1 MDADPL
7 LRIEDLAVSFDTED
21 GEVRAVDRVSL
32 DLRRGEVL
40 GMVGESGCGK
50 TVTAMSIMR
59 LVPSPPGRIVSGSAW
74 FGGRDLLS
82 IPVEQLRGVRGRE
95 VSMIFQEPMTA
106 LSPLHRVGRQLCEAV
121 LLHERMPAAAAA
133 ALSLEWLG
141 KVGVPDPRRCME
153 AYPHQLSGGMRQR
166 AMIAMALMMQPRLLI
181 ADEPTTALDVT
192 IQAQVLDLLRTT
204 KRDDMAILFIT
215 HDMGIV
221 WELCD
226 RVAVMYAGEIAET
239 GETGE
244 VFGTPGHPYTEALL
258 ASIPARTPKGS
269 RLVTIPGQVAS
280 SATRTDSCRF
290 ADRCRYAFDRCRNE
304 HPALRSLGGRSV
316 RCHLAADRI
325 GNGGGAVCMSGE
337 EHTEGAVRLPGGVP
351 AQEA

>member
-1 MDADPL
+1 MNDLAATTDAAPEPL
-7 LRIEDLAVSFDTED
+7 LRIEDLAVAFDTED
-21 GEVRAVDRVSL
+21 GEVRAVDKVSL
-32 DLRRGEVL
+32 DVWRGDVV

-50 TVTAMSIMR
+50 TVTAMSVMR
-59 LVPSPPGRIVSGSAW
+59 LVPAPPGRIVSGSVW
-74 FGGRDLLS
+74 FGGRDLLRT
-82 IPVEQLRGVRGRE
+82 PVEQLREIRGRE

-106 LSPLHRVGRQLCEAV
+106 LSPLHTVGKQLCEAV
-121 LLHERMPAAAAA
+121 LLHRKMTAPAAA

-141 KVGVPDPRRCME
+141 KVGVPDPGRCMD

-166 AMIAMALMMQPRLLI
+166 AMIAMALMMEPRLLI

-204 KRDDMAILFIT
+204 KRADMAILFIT

-221 WELCD
+221 WEICD

-239 GETGE
+239 GGTAE

-258 ASIPARTPKGS
+258 GSIPSRTPKGA

-280 SATRTDSCRF
+280 STMRGNSCRF

-304 HPALRSLGGRSV
+304 HPDLRSCGSRSV
-316 RCHLAADRI
+316 RCHLAEQRV
-325 GNGGGAVCMSGE
+325 G
-337 EHTEGAVRLPGGVP
+337 EGAWKP
-351 AQEA
+351 